1 MWFSLSGSFS
11 EAAARRHP
19 KGEKAVRR
27 LPDRFR
33 PEIEKKMGLNSLNSL
48 KSA

>member
-1 MWFSLSGSFS
+1 MTRSNAPAYLTGFGNHFAT

-33 PEIEKKMGLNSLNSL
+33 PEIEKKWV
-48 KSA
+48 